1 MPNNRTRLP
10 LPEPR
15 SKLIGLVP
23 PFLSLRY
30 DAIQMYAYSDAECA
44 PLMKEIEALRQGGS
58 KLTADNAA
66 LRERVKVLEDALKDA
81 LVRMDRARGILTDGK
96 PRPECNWGMLATE
109 AARAALEAK

>member
-1 MPNNRTRLP
+1 MTDRTRLP

-44 PLMKEIEALRQGGS
+44 PLMKEIEALRQDGS
-58 KLTADNAA
+58 KLTAENAA
-66 LRERVKVLEDALKDA
+66 LRERVKVLEDALGEYIAAADNTITCNDKDMTTA
-81 LVRMDRARGILTDGK
+81 
-96 PRPECNWGMLATE
+96 MLRFGDADK

>member
-66 LRERVKVLEDALKDA
+66 LRERVKVLEDALQFIAGHDIA
-81 LVRMDRARGILTDGK
+81 GADDRARAIICGLFIIKAKKALGGK
-96 PRPECNWGMLATE
+96 T
-109 AARAALEAK
+109 